1 MELQETGNVGVPKYK
16 KTDYDTTEE
25 EIQRIACKENGKN
38 SSKRYVLVCSI
49 FASLNSVILG
59 YGLYLCLPLFEIN
72 GHFVLQY
79 PFFNLFSL
87 NFTSLIYCF
96 CQCDY
101 ARNDHLLRMI
111 KVGIL
116 KNGKIKLMKN
126 ARYLHFSA
134 QDQGF
139 NSRCQEF
146 YISV

>member
-16 KTDYDTTEE
+16 KTGYDTIEE
-25 EIQRIACKENGKN
+25 EIQGIACKENGKN
-38 SSKRYVLVCSI
+38 SSKKYVLVCAI

-96 CQCDY
+96 C
-101 ARNDHLLRMI
+101 
-111 KVGIL
+111 
-116 KNGKIKLMKN
+116 
-126 ARYLHFSA
+126 
-134 QDQGF
+134 
-139 NSRCQEF
+139 
-146 YISV
+146 